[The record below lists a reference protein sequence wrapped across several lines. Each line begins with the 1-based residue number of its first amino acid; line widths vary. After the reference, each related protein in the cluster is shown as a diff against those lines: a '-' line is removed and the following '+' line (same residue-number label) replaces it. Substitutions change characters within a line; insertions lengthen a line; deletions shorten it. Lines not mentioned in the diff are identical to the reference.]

1 MDKSDNSE
9 SHPGKGVRLKNGSS
23 TNDDEDSAK
32 AAEDGYNSNARFY
45 LKQAKKVHLKA
56 KATDD
61 AEMVSLF
68 YRSSFITTSLTTTR
82 CRCDRGGK
90 NKYQTNY

>member
-32 AAEDGYNSNARFY
+32 AAEDGYDSNARFY

-61 AEMVSLF
+61 AEMVSSF
-68 YRSSFITTSLTTTR
+68 YAKLSSFHNAKLKLFADKTH
-82 CRCDRGGK
+82 
-90 NKYQTNY
+90 